1 MKKILLFAI
10 LGCNSL
16 FAQNLITDGN
26 FNNWTSNDLYLTK
39 WYSSSCVYYRYG
51 NSSNYSVRLGVYNCS
66 YPSPCYRGIIY
77 QPFNYVPLTNNGVT
91 TRYHKL
97 KFKYMFINKAQA
109 LDVKIQTYTPPS
121 NFEVCYK
128 NFTFQDEKKYTITPN
143 ATNTNV
149 WQTYEVIINGTQS
162 TSENRLLQFEAYSTV
177 TQANYD
183 RGVLIDEVSIEAIP
197 SNLATDEVRNKNIKI
212 YPNPV
217 KNILHIDTNSKIVK
231 GEIFSISGQI
241 MKTFSDKEI
250 NVSKL
255 PKGIYI
261 LKLNL
266 KNEIITQ
273 KFIKE

>member
-1 MKKILLFAI
+1 M
-10 LGCNSL
+10 
-16 FAQNLITDGN
+16 TDGSLVIAG
-26 FNNWTSNDLYLTK
+26 TSTDEIGK
-39 WYSSSCVYYRYG
+39 EGWK
-51 NSSNYSVRLGVYNCS
+51 
-66 YPSPCYRGIIY
+66 I
-77 QPFNYVPLTNNGVT
+77 
-91 TRYHKL
+91 
-97 KFKYMFINKAQA
+97 
-109 LDVKIQTYTPPS
+109 VKIG
-121 NFEVCYK
+121 
-128 NFTFQDEKKYTITPN
+128 DKYLDDL
-143 ATNTNV
+143 V
-149 WQTYEVIINGTQS
+149 
-162 TSENRLLQFEAYSTV
+162 
-177 TQANYD
+177 D
-183 RGVLIDEVSIEAIP
+183 K
-197 SNLATDEVRNKNIKI
+197 KNIKI

>member
-1 MKKILLFAI
+1 
-10 LGCNSL
+10 
-16 FAQNLITDGN
+16 
-26 FNNWTSNDLYLTK
+26 
-39 WYSSSCVYYRYG
+39 
-51 NSSNYSVRLGVYNCS
+51 
-66 YPSPCYRGIIY
+66 
-77 QPFNYVPLTNNGVT
+77 
-91 TRYHKL
+91 
-97 KFKYMFINKAQA
+97 MFINKAQA